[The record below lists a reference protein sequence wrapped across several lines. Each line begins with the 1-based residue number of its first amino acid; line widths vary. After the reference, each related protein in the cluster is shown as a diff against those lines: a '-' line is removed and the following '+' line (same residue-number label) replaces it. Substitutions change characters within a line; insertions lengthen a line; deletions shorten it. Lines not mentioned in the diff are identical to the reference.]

1 MKSTEKRVLTP
12 EQIALSEERKR
23 RKAEAVA
30 KAAAAGPSLQQS
42 PRKTLPRDWLT
53 LEDAILSKYS
63 TNQAATVMSWNV
75 STVTNKKYFR
85 RLYNNIQ
92 SRC

>member
-30 KAAAAGPSLQQS
+30 KAAAAGPSFQQS
-42 PRKTLPRDWLT
+42 HKTLPRNWLA
-53 LEDAILSKYS
+53 LENAILSKYP
-63 TNQAATVMSWNV
+63 TYQAATVMSWNV
-75 STVTNKKYFR
+75 STVIPKMCFR

-92 SRC
+92 